1 MKEITWDILQSV
13 YMHILSRLLLK
24 NDIIVFFDLQ
34 CHVALSDWPPDCVCM
49 TKCCGL

>member
-34 CHVALSDWPPDCVCM
+34 CHVALSDWLLLTVCV
-49 TKCCGL
+49 